1 MIDFYTF
8 GTSNGH
14 RVAIA
19 LEETGLPYAVHK
31 VDLQQGEQKRPEF
44 LALNPTGRI
53 PTIVDADGPGGK
65 PLVLTQSFAILIYLA
80 ERGGQLLPTDARTR
94 ARCLEWLMFTITDVS
109 APIGQAFFLKRL
121 AKVAHPAAAA
131 ALRERGLGFVE
142 HLDRRL
148 GDTRYLGGDAY
159 TIADI
164 AAYPTVV
171 SIDEPDL
178 RRFANIVRWTAEVGA
193 RPAVVRGMAVAAM
206 DL

>member
-8 GTSNGH
+8 ATSNGQ
-14 RVAIA
+14 RVAVA
-19 LEETGLPYAVHK
+19 LEETGFPYVVHK
-31 VDLQQGEQKRPEF
+31 VDLQKGEQKRPDY

-53 PTIVDADGPGGK
+53 PAIVDGDGPGGK

-80 ERGGQLLPTDARTR
+80 ERGGRLLPADPLERV
-94 ARCLEWLMFTITDVS
+94 RCLEWLMFTITDVS
-109 APIGQAFFLKRL
+109 APMAQAFFLNRL
-121 AKVAHPAAAA
+121 AKETHPAAAGK
-131 ALRERGLGFVE
+131 LRERGLGFVE

-171 SIDEPDL
+171 SIDEPDR
-178 RRFANIVRWTAEVGA
+178 RRFANLARWTAEVGA
-193 RPAVVRGMAVAAM
+193 RPAVARGMAVPAS
-206 DL
+206 D